1 MKIKEIKEFTDKEIQ
16 ERLDAEKDRL
26 SHLKLNHAI
35 SPLDNPMQIKD
46 VRRNIA
52 RFATELRQ
60 RELTS
65 NK

>member
-1 MKIKEIKEFTDKEIQ
+1 MKTTEIKELTDKELLD
-16 ERLDAEKDRL
+16 RMDAEKEHLTRL
-26 SHLKLNHAI
+26 KMNHAI

-46 VRRNIA
+46 VRRTIA

-60 RELTS
+60 REL